1 MNGFLFWFRKGVVF
15 GIGSILE
22 VANDSVLGVRYRFI
36 KKMPPVYLLLLV
48 GIYLFLSSCDSSSPT
63 IPSELPKEMAADV
76 EMAYD
81 VTILYSDSAQLRLKV
96 EGPVM
101 KNHIKSYE
109 GKQEFPNGI
118 KVTFYDLNQNPSSYM
133 TAKKGIRLADQGL
146 VIARDSVVWR
156 SIKNET
162 LETNELTWNDQDDK
176 VRTNRFVVITKP
188 GEIIYSRGFEANQ
201 DFSDIKLFAID
212 GRKVVENLMPE

>member
-118 KVTFYDLNQNPSSYM
+118 KVTFYDLNQNPSSYRR
-133 TAKKGIRLADQGL
+133 TNNAGNIAGHGVLED
-146 VIARDSVVWR
+146 VIARIV
-156 SIKNET
+156 
-162 LETNELTWNDQDDK
+162 LEGNFIGDAGGHRYGT
-176 VRTNRFVVITKP
+176 
-188 GEIIYSRGFEANQ
+188 
-201 DFSDIKLFAID
+201 
-212 GRKVVENLMPE
+212 